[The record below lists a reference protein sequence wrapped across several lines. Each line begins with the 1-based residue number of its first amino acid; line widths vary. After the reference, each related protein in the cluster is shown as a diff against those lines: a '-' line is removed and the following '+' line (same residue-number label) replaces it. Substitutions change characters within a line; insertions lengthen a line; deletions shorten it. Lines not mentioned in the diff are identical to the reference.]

1 MESIVLSE
9 FRERYPTGS
18 LMGELIGVG
27 DDSYIVRAIVEV
39 EGKPI
44 ATGLAAASTVEEA
57 EDRARMRALEVLGL
71 SPRPLDAISRSTIE
85 HQSVAIAPPP
95 PHLRSFEISQSQ
107 PLEKS
112 ASEDCVGTQE
122 SDWAHKRE
130 DTSSEGEESIELA
143 DNLEQNVERL
153 MNKTTLEIRRLGWS
167 AAQGRRYLERTYEK
181 RSRQHLTR
189 EELVEFLAY
198 LESQPT
204 P

>member
-1 MESIVLSE
+1 MLSE

-18 LMGELIGVG
+18 LMGELIGVEDG
-27 DDSYIVRAIVEV
+27 SYIVRAIVEV

-71 SPRPLDAISRSTIE
+71 SPRPLDATSRSTTE
-85 HQSVAIAPPP
+85 HQPVEIAPSAL
-95 PHLRSFEISQSQ
+95 HLASFDLSQ
-107 PLEKS
+107 PLDR
-112 ASEDCVGTQE
+112 ATSEDSVPIEE

-130 DTSSEGEESIELA
+130 ENSIEGEESIELA
-143 DNLEQNVERL
+143 DNIERL
-153 MNKTTLEIRRLGWS
+153 MNKTTIEIRRLGWS
-167 AAQGRRYLERTYEK
+167 AAQGRRYLEQTYEK

>member
-18 LMGELIGVG
+18 LMGELIGVEDG
-27 DDSYIVRAIVEV
+27 SYIVRAIVEV

-71 SPRPLDAISRSTIE
+71 SPRPLDPTSRSTTE
-85 HQSVAIAPPP
+85 HQPVEIAPSA
-95 PHLRSFEISQSQ
+95 PHLASFDLPQ
-107 PLEKS
+107 PLDRA
-112 ASEDCVGTQE
+112 ASEDSVPIEE

-130 DTSSEGEESIELA
+130 ENSIEGEESIELA
-143 DNLEQNVERL
+143 DNIEQNVERL
-153 MNKTTLEIRRLGWS
+153 MNKTTIEIRRLGWS
-167 AAQGRRYLERTYEK
+167 AAQGRRYLEQTYEK

>member
-1 MESIVLSE
+1 MLSE

-18 LMGELIGVG
+18 LMGELLGVEDG
-27 DDSYIVRAIVEV
+27 SYIVRAIVEV

-44 ATGLAAASTVEEA
+44 ATGLAAASTVEAA

-71 SPRPLDAISRSTIE
+71 SPRPLDAISRSTTE
-85 HQSVAIAPPP
+85 HQPVAIAPPS
-95 PHLRSFEISQSQ
+95 PHLASFEVSQ
-107 PLEKS
+107 PLEKL
-112 ASEDCVGTQE
+112 ASEGCVGTQE

-130 DTSSEGEESIELA
+130 ENSIEGEESIELA
-143 DNLEQNVERL
+143 DDIEQNVERL